1 MYTVTQSFLDFM
13 QAAVRRILGKV
24 QIDYTDPFLDQSI
37 TISANDEAAASH
49 KEQIAD
55 ALTEPARKYAALDG
69 TWVLDGTYSL
79 APANPLNGEQ
89 GWWGATLA
97 GAGGAFAAPYPTL
110 TITFAARPID
120 SLKVV
125 ADSQRAEYP
134 IDFVIKLYDA
144 SNNLLYTHTVTANTL
159 VSWSATITSVINV
172 TKMTLEI
179 SKWSHAGRCVKILEF
194 FTSIQEIYEGDD
206 ILSINLLEERET
218 SQGSLPVGN
227 ISSNEIKVS
236 IRNDD
241 RRFDAG
247 NTASPLYGLLKP
259 NRRIK
264 AWLGAIPAYTWQ
276 DYNTKK
282 WSDL

>member
-1 MYTVTQSFLDFM
+1 MYNVVQSYLDYMKATVRKTY
-13 QAAVRRILGKV
+13 GKV

-37 TISANDEAAASH
+37 TITANDEATASH
-49 KEQIAD
+49 KEQVAD
-55 ALTEPARKYAALDG
+55 ALTEPAHKYAALDG

-79 APANPLNGEQ
+79 APANPLNGEL

-97 GAGGAFAAPYPTL
+97 GTGGVFTAPYPML
-110 TITFAARPID
+110 TVAFTARPID

-125 ADSQRAEYP
+125 ADSKRAEYP
-134 IDFVIKLYDA
+134 VDFVIKLYDA
-144 SNNLLYTHTVTANTL
+144 VGTLLYTQTVTGNTL
-159 VSWSATITSVINV
+159 VSWSTAITSVIGV
-172 TKMTLEI
+172 AKMTLEI
-179 SKWSHAGRCVKILEF
+179 SKWSHAGRCVKVLEF
-194 FTSIQEIYEGDD
+194 FTSIQQIYEGDD
-206 ILSINLLEERET
+206 LLSINLLEEREI

-264 AWLGAIPAYTWQ
+264 AWMGAIPAYTWQ
-276 DYNTKK
+276 DFSGKK